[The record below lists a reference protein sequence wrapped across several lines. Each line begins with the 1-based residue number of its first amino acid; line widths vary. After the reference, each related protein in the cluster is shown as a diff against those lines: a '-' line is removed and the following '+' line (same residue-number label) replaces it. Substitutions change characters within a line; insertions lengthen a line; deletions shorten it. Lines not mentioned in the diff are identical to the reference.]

1 MAEKKSDVWADQ
13 VVREETA
20 ASHPC
25 PRCESDG
32 SVDFFD
38 LVRGIASL
46 HCSNCPTAWVVETEA
61 PYAGISR
68 R

>member
-1 MAEKKSDVWADQ
+1 MVEKTQDVWADQ

-20 ASHPC
+20 QTHPC
-25 PRCESDG
+25 PRCDSDG

-46 HCSNCPTAWVVETEA
+46 HCPNCPTAWVVETEA
-61 PYAGISR
+61 PYSAFSR
-68 R
+68 